1 MMRTA
6 VQAVPVEPIYYPD
19 TDGEPMAE
27 SDTQR
32 KPLTYLV
39 EALDLHFQAHPK
51 VYVSGNLLIYY
62 EEGNPK
68 KSVAPDVFVVLGVPK
83 HDRDIYQT
91 WVEGKGPDLVI
102 EITSPS
108 TRHLDDKEKPLL
120 YRRLGV
126 LEYFQYDPKGK
137 YLKPALRGRRLN
149 SQGHYESMSAVQGLD
164 GSVILT
170 STVLGLQ
177 LRLEF
182 GKLRLFDPHTTE
194 YLETY
199 SESVHNRRQAELQ
212 AQLALQHT
220 ELALQHAE
228 SEQQHAESERQRAE
242 LALQQAE
249 SERQWAAQ
257 LAAQLRALGIDPE
270 RLRQSG

>member
-1 MMRTA
+1 MA
-6 VQAVPVEPIYYPD
+6 VLTQPRVPPAEVIYP
-19 TDGEPMAE
+19 E
-27 SDTQR
+27 SDG
-32 KPLTYLV
+32 KPLAETDIHQNQIIYLR
-39 EALDLHFQAHPK
+39 EALKEHFREQPQ
-51 VYVSGNLLIYY
+51 VYVSSDIFVYY
-62 EEGNPK
+62 VEGDTRQ
-68 KSVAPDVFVVLGVPK
+68 SVAPDILVVKGVEK
-83 HDRDIYQT
+83 KNRRYYQT
-91 WVEGKGPDLVI
+91 WVEGKAPDVVI

-108 TRHLDDKEKPLL
+108 TRYIDDKEKPLL

-137 YLKPALRGRRLN
+137 YLKPALRGRRLH
-149 SQGHYESMSAVQGLD
+149 SQGHYESMSMVQGLD

-177 LRLEF
+177 LRLES
-182 GKLRLFDPHTTE
+182 GKLRLFDPHTME

-199 SESVHNRRQAELQ
+199 SESVHSRRQAELQ

-220 ELALQHAE
+220 ELAL
-228 SEQQHAESERQRAE
+228 QHAESERQRAE

-270 RLRQSG
+270 RFRQSE